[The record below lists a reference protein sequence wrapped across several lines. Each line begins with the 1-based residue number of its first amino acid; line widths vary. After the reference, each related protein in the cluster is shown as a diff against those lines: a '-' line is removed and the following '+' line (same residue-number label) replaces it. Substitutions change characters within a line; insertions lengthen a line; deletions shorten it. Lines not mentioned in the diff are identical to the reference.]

1 MIKDTEKDARTRMKK
16 SVDLL
21 REDLKK
27 VRTGRAN
34 VSLLDQVLVN
44 YYGTDVPISQVAS
57 ISVSDPRTLAVQ
69 PWEKKLIPTVEK
81 AILNSDLG
89 LNPATSGDVIRLP
102 LPPLTEERRKEM
114 IRHVRQE
121 GEHAKVAIRNI
132 RRDAISHLK
141 ALIKDENLSKDAEKR
156 AEDGIQTLTDNHV
169 TEVDEVLKV
178 KEADLLEI

>member
-1 MIKDTEKDARTRMKK
+1 MIKDTEKDARTRMHK

-27 VRTGRAN
+27 IRTGRAN
-34 VSLLDQVLVN
+34 VSLLDQVLVH
-44 YYGTDVPISQVAS
+44 YYGSEVPVSQVAS

-69 PWEKKLIPTVEK
+69 PWEKKLIPDVEK

-89 LNPATSGDVIRLP
+89 LNPATSGDIIRLP

-114 IRHVRQE
+114 IRLVRQE
-121 GEHAKVAIRNI
+121 GEQAKVAIRNI

-141 ALIKDENLSKDAEKR
+141 ALIKDENLSQDEEKR
-156 AEDGIQTLTDNHV
+156 AEDTIQKLTDHYV
-169 TEVDEVLKV
+169 AEVDEVLQD